1 MTDISWSIEYY
12 AQGVWHPFKLY
23 VTDVYGIQANQFN
36 MVHPAEPFTTGSIRL
51 NITPQEYA
59 TVGILEVQI
68 E

>member
-1 MTDISWSIEYY
+1 
-12 AQGVWHPFKLY
+12 
-23 VTDVYGIQANQFN
+23 VTDVYGIQPNQFN
-36 MVHPAEPFTTGSIRL
+36 MVHPAEPFTADSIRL